1 MQKNLTF
8 ENFCDDFVIKIINQ
22 FINYLS
28 YEKKYAQNT
37 IISYHTDILDF
48 IKFIYKLKNN
58 IVDRKILE
66 ELELVDFRS
75 WLGERLDNHINN
87 SNARALSALR
97 SMFKYFE
104 KNNLITNRKIFKI
117 KIPKLSKTLPRAI
130 DFNDVKKIILA
141 LENYHEEPWENAR
154 EIAITFLIYGCG
166 LRISEALSVNKII
179 LENTQSLVI
188 NGKGGK
194 QRLVPLI
201 PIVKDKIEKYLEL
214 CPFKKNPTDAIFVN
228 KKNKKYLRTVYANI
242 IAEIRK
248 NLNLSDDITP
258 HAFRHSF
265 ATALLEENVDLRTIQ
280 DLLGHSKLST
290 TQRYTKIDKI
300 KLIQNYK
307 KFSNR

>member
-1 MQKNLTF
+1 M
-8 ENFCDDFVIKIINQ
+8 IKIIIQ
-22 FINYLS
+22 FINYLT
-28 YEKKYAQNT
+28 YEKKYAENT
-37 IISYHTDILDF
+37 IISYITDILDF

-58 IVDRKILE
+58 IVNKKNLE

-130 DFNDVKKIILA
+130 DFNDVKRIIST

-166 LRISEALSVNKII
+166 LRISEALSINKIM
-179 LENTQSLVI
+179 LENSQSLII
-188 NGKGGK
+188 NGKGQK
-194 QRLVPLI
+194 QRLVPMI
-201 PIVKDKIEKYLEL
+201 PIVKEKIEKYLEL
-214 CPFKKNPTDAIFVN
+214 CPFKNNPAIPIFVN

-280 DLLGHSKLST
+280 DLLGHSKLTT

>member
-48 IKFIYKLKNN
+48 IKFIYKLQNN

-154 EIAITFLIYGCG
+154 EIAINFLIYGCG
-166 LRISEALSVNKII
+166 LRISEALSVNKIM

>member
-1 MQKNLTF
+1 MHKNLTF

-22 FINYLS
+22 FINYLT

-58 IVDRKILE
+58 IVKRKILE

-130 DFNDVKKIILA
+130 DFNDVKKIILV

-166 LRISEALSVNKII
+166 LRISEALSVNKIM

>member
-22 FINYLS
+22 FINYLT

>member
-22 FINYLS
+22 FINYLT

-166 LRISEALSVNKII
+166 LRISEALSVNKIM

>member
-1 MQKNLTF
+1 MHKNLTF

-130 DFNDVKKIILA
+130 DFNDVKKIILV

-166 LRISEALSVNKII
+166 LRISEALSVNKIM

>member
-1 MQKNLTF
+1 
-8 ENFCDDFVIKIINQ
+8 
-22 FINYLS
+22 
-28 YEKKYAQNT
+28 
-37 IISYHTDILDF
+37 
-48 IKFIYKLKNN
+48 
-58 IVDRKILE
+58 
-66 ELELVDFRS
+66 
-75 WLGERLDNHINN
+75 
-87 SNARALSALR
+87 
-97 SMFKYFE
+97 MFKYFE

-166 LRISEALSVNKII
+166 LRISEALSVNKIM

>member
-1 MQKNLTF
+1 MPKNLTF
-8 ENFCDDFVIKIINQ
+8 NNFCDDFVIKIIIQ
-22 FINYLS
+22 FINYLT
-28 YEKKYAQNT
+28 YEKKYAENT
-37 IISYHTDILDF
+37 IISYNTDILDF

-58 IVDRKILE
+58 IVNKKILE

-87 SNARALSALR
+87 SNARALSTLR

-104 KNNLITNRKIFKI
+104 KNNLIINRKIFKI

-130 DFNDVKKIILA
+130 DFSDVKKIILA

-166 LRISEALSVNKII
+166 LRISEALSVNKIM
-179 LENTQSLVI
+179 LENSQSI
-188 NGKGGK
+188 IISGKGGK
-194 QRLVPLI
+194 QRLVPLL
-201 PIVKDKIEKYLEL
+201 PIVKEKIEKYLEL
-214 CPFKKNPTDAIFVN
+214 CPFKNNPAISIFVN
-228 KKNKKYLRTVYANI
+228 KKNKRYLRTVYANI

-280 DLLGHSKLST
+280 DLLGHSKLTT